1 METSGDAGISTT
13 PASYKIYF
21 ENFTKMFGRLLVLD
35 NITFGIEDGEFL
47 VIVGPTG
54 CGKTTLVKLLIGL
67 LEPTRGDI
75 YISGKNITQHAMQEN
90 ISVVFQEDSLLPWRN
105 VRKNIQLPLEI
116 AKRPTAD
123 VEDRTDEML
132 ELLGLEEHAGYMPS
146 QLSRGMRQR
155 VAIAR
160 SYASNPSIIIMD
172 EPFGHFDATSREQI
186 EKMIIGVWQKTRATI
201 LFVTHNIEEAVFLA
215 SRIIVLSQKP
225 TGIKEVIPIDLP
237 HPRSY
242 VDPRFIE
249 IRKKVT
255 ELIKWW

>member
-1 METSGDAGISTT
+1 MPDKDKKSD
-13 PASYKIYF
+13 YKIYF
-21 ENFTKMFGRLLVLD
+21 QDFTKKFGELLVLD
-35 NITFGIEDGEFL
+35 NITFGIEEGEFL

-75 YISGKNITQHAMQEN
+75 FISGRNLSQYELQEN
-90 ISVVFQEDSLLPWRN
+90 IAVVFQEDSLLPWRS

-116 AKRPTAD
+116 SSKPKEYIEHKTN
-123 VEDRTDEML
+123 EMVK
-132 ELLGLEEHAGYMPS
+132 LLGLEQYVEYMPS

-160 SYASNPSIIIMD
+160 SYAMEPSIIIMD

-186 EKMIIGVWQKTRATI
+186 ERMIIDVWQRTNATI

-215 SRIIVLSQKP
+215 TRIIVLSQKP
-225 TGIKEVIPIDLP
+225 TFIKEVIPIGIE
-237 HPRSY
+237 HPRDY
-242 VDPRFIE
+242 INREFIG

-255 ELIKWW
+255 ELIRWW

>member
-1 METSGDAGISTT
+1 MGDTATNIER
-13 PASYKIYF
+13 YKIYF
-21 ENFTKMFGRLLVLD
+21 ESFTKKFGDLLVLD

-75 YISGKNITQHAMQEN
+75 YVSGRNIAHGTMEEK
-90 ISVVFQEDSLLPWRN
+90 ISVVFQEDSLLPWRT
-105 VRKNIQLPLEI
+105 VRKNIELPLEI
-116 AKRPTAD
+116 RKETKEA
-123 VEDRTDEML
+123 VERKTKEML
-132 ELLGLEEHAGYMPS
+132 TLLDLGEQADYMPS

-160 SYASNPSIIIMD
+160 SYALDPDIIVMD
-172 EPFGHFDATSREQI
+172 EPFGHFDATSREHI
-186 EKMIIGVWQKTRATI
+186 EKMIIDVWKKTKATI

-225 TGIKEVIPIDLP
+225 TGIKEVIPIDQP
-237 HPRSY
+237 HPRIFT
-242 VDPRFIE
+242 DPGFIE
-249 IRKKVT
+249 IRRRVT